1 MKILLTGKN
10 GQVGFE
16 LQRSLA
22 PLGELIALDRSQAN
36 LEDLT
41 GLQKTLEA
49 HRPDIIVNAAAYT
62 HVDKAESD
70 EAAAYNVNARAVHA
84 LADYARAHDA
94 FLVHYSTDYVFDGEK
109 SAPYVESDPTHPQNA
124 YGRSKLAGEEA
135 ILQSHCKALIFR
147 TSWVFSTHG
156 NNFIK
161 TIVKLIQERDSL
173 DVVSDQVGAP
183 TSAEFIATIT
193 ARAIA
198 GYPAQA
204 LPLGLY
210 HLAAAGET
218 NWYGLACHVLDQ
230 LRHHSSQL
238 PIQTTKIHPITS
250 KDYPTL
256 AKRPGNSRLDTR
268 KLSHALGLTLPD
280 WTTHVDQML
289 QQTTRPNR
297 SRR

>member
-22 PLGELIALDRSQAN
+22 PLGELIALDRSQSN

-62 HVDKAESD
+62 NVNKAESD
-70 EAAAYNVNARAVHA
+70 EATAHNVNALAVQA
-84 LADYARAHDA
+84 LADYARAHNA
-94 FLVHYSTDYVFDGEK
+94 LLVHYSTDYVFDGEK
-109 SAPYVESDPTHPQNA
+109 SAPYAESDPTHPQNA

-135 ILQSHCKALIFR
+135 ILQSDCRALILR

-161 TIVKLIQERDSL
+161 TMIKLMQERDSL

-183 TSAEFIATIT
+183 TSAELIANIT
-193 ARAIA
+193 AQAIA

-218 NWYGLACHVLDQ
+218 SWYGLACHVLEH
-230 LRHHSSQL
+230 LRHHNSHLS
-238 PIQTTKIHPITS
+238 IQTTKINPITS
-250 KDYPTL
+250 KDYPAS
-256 AKRPGNSRLDTR
+256 AKRPKNSRLNTR

-289 QQTTRPNR
+289 QQTTCPNR
-297 SRR
+297 SR